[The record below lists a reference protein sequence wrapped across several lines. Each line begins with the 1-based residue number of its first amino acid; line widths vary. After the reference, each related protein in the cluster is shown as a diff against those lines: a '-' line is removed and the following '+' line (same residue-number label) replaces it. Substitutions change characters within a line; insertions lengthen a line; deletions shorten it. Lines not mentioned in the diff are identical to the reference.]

1 LFLNI
6 HHGNWIGIT
15 GAIYFMFP
23 QLFYW
28 LYGFPESSAS
38 FVTFWCMSQ
47 FGVLVMSF
55 GLFQMQ
61 AEIDQ
66 NVGMVTVWLLLDFV
80 WLYYFWDGVYSQIG
94 VWNPLLFQ
102 GANMW
107 CQSAFHADSTL
118 ALMRTVYLITLLFP
132 SRQKAKTD

>member
-1 LFLNI
+1 
-6 HHGNWIGIT
+6 
-15 GAIYFMFP
+15 MFP
-23 QLFYW
+23 HLFYW
-28 LYGFPESSAS
+28 LYGFSETNAS

-55 GLFQMQ
+55 GLYQMQ

-66 NVGMVTVWLLLDFV
+66 NVGMVLVWLLLDFV
-80 WLYYFWDGVYSQIG
+80 WLYYFWDGVGSQTG
-94 VWNPLLFQ
+94 QWNPILFQ

-107 CQSAFHADSTL
+107 CHSAFHADSTL

-132 SRQKAKTD
+132 SSNKKIKKD